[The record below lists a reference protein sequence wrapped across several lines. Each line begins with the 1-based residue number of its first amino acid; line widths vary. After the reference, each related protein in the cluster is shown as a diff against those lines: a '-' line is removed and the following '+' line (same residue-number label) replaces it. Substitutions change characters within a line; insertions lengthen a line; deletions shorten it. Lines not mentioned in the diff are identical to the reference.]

1 MIMSHR
7 RRDENPLEITQVDGA
22 GKLCIP
28 PDLAKKLGL
37 QPGNKVILNLQG
49 DILIVKKI
57 LETPDSTESF
67 DIQELMR
74 LSENA
79 LKTFLD
85 TEPDLYSD
93 TDLKVK
99 YQ

>member
-1 MIMSHR
+1 MSYKKR
-7 RRDENPLEITQVDGA
+7 EANPLEITQVDGA

-57 LETPDSTESF
+57 QETPDSTESL

-74 LSENA
+74 LSEMA
-79 LKTFLD
+79 LKNFLD
-85 TEPDLYSD
+85 NEPDLYSD

-99 YQ
+99 YH